1 MRVGF
6 TLPNLGPAAGPR
18 LIAEAARRAEALGY
32 DTLWV
37 TERLLFPV
45 KPQTPYVGSADGA
58 WPEAFKVALDP
69 LETLTYAAAQTGR
82 VGLGTNVLVLPY
94 YHPLM
99 LARRLTTLDI
109 LSGGRLRVGLG
120 LGWAKDE
127 FDAVGASMAE
137 RGRRADEFLGVL
149 KAIWTTDPV
158 EFRGAYYQVPR
169 AIIGAKPVQKPH
181 PPIYLAA
188 YTPAGLKRA
197 ATLANGWT
205 PVGLPLEAMAQMIP
219 QLREAARAAG
229 RDPATLEVIVRAN
242 VHVTPKAITGQR
254 WIFSGSL
261 EQIKEDVGRVRE
273 LGGSE
278 VFFDPAFSPDGLAPE
293 TYLQTMERLRPLV

>member
-45 KPQTPYVGSADGA
+45 KPQTPYVGRPDGV

-82 VGLGTNVLVLPY
+82 IGLGTNVLVLPY

-127 FDAVGASMAE
+127 FDAVGTSMGE
-137 RGRRADEFLGVL
+137 RGRRADEFLQVL

-158 EFRGAYYQVPR
+158 EHRGTYYQVPR
-169 AIIGAKPVQKPH
+169 SIIGAKPVQKPH

-205 PVGLPLEAMAQMIP
+205 PVGIPAEGMGQMIP
-219 QLREAARAAG
+219 QLREMAKAAG
-229 RDPATLEVIVRAN
+229 RDPARLEVVVRAN
-242 VHVTPKAITGQR
+242 VHVTPEPLGGKRG
-254 WIFSGSL
+254 IFGGSL
-261 EQIKEDVGRVRE
+261 EQIREDVGAVRA
-273 LGGSE
+273 LGVSE
-278 VFFDPAFSPDGLAPE
+278 VFFDPTFSPEGQAPE
-293 TYLQTMERLRPLV
+293 PYLQTMERLRQLV